1 MKKTLV
7 FNTVLCLIS
16 LASLIS
22 CSKQVENGLNNESD
36 SQNQTDTNQKS
47 ASKVAAFKVIGY
59 FPEWGTVNR
68 VQFTKLTHIN
78 YAFAMPNPDGT
89 LKQINET
96 SKLRDLVT
104 NGHAKG
110 VKVMIAI
117 GGGTQEA
124 TTNFN
129 ALGATQQKRNT
140 FVNSVMALIN
150 SYGLDGADIDWEY
163 PVKGVSDSNYALLM
177 AQLSSALH
185 NKGKL
190 LTTAVTGSYGD
201 YIQPSVFKNVDFIN
215 IMAYDEGKP
224 NHSTLDIASRS
235 LSHWIGL
242 GLSADKAVLGLPF
255 YGLHATK
262 DALTYSDLLVQGAD
276 PYADNYNGYGY
287 NGITT
292 VKKKTDMAFD
302 RGAGIMI
309 WQLEGDGV
317 NENSLLSAIYSQVQK
332 HK

>member
-1 MKKTLV
+1 MKKNII
-7 FNTVLCLIS
+7 FNVMLCLMS
-16 LASLIS
+16 LAGLVS
-22 CSKQVENGLNNESD
+22 CSKQVENGLGNESA
-36 SQNQTDTNQKS
+36 SQNQTDTDQKS
-47 ASKVAAFKVIGY
+47 VNKVSAFKVIGY
-59 FPEWGTVNR
+59 FPEWGTVSR

-78 YAFAMPNPDGT
+78 YAFAMPNTDGT
-89 LKQINET
+89 IKQIDDAG
-96 SKLRDLVT
+96 KLRELVSG
-104 NGHAKG
+104 GHAKG
-110 VKVMIAI
+110 VKVLIAI

-124 TTNFN
+124 TANFN
-129 ALGATQQKRNT
+129 VLGANQQSRNT
-140 FVNSVMALIN
+140 FVNSVMAIIN
-150 SYGLDGADIDWEY
+150 SYNLDGTDIDWEY
-163 PVKGVSDSNYALLM
+163 PVKGVSDNNYALLM

-224 NHSTLDIASRS
+224 NHSTIDIASRS

-242 GLSADKAVLGLPF
+242 GLTPEKAVLGLPF
-255 YGLHATK
+255 YGLHATE
-262 DALTYSDLLVQGAD
+262 DALTYSDLLIAGAD

-302 RGAGIMI
+302 RAGGIMI
-309 WQLEGDGV
+309 WQIEGDGD
-317 NENSLLSAIYSQVQK
+317 NESSLLSAIYSQLQK